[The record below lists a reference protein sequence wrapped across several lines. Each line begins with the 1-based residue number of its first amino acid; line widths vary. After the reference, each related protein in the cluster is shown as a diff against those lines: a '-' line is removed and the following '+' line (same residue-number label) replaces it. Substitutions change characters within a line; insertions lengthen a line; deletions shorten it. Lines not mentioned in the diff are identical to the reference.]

1 MSNKSTSSTE
11 PKTRKLPATKS
22 AGHTARNR
30 DLTRKAQ
37 LLRQLCRK
45 AGTDVPTLCEAFGW
59 QPHTAR
65 AALSG
70 LRKAG
75 YDVIREAVRDGRPAR
90 YRRPKTSGRDTS
102 DSSVGGTVTDA
113 G

>member
-1 MSNKSTSSTE
+1 MSIKATGSTE
-11 PKTRKLPATKS
+11 PKTRKLPAAKS
-22 AGHTARNR
+22 AGHSARNR

-37 LLRQLCRK
+37 LLRQLSRK
-45 AGTDVPTLCEAFGW
+45 TGTDVPTLCESFGW

-90 YRRPKTSGRDTS
+90 YRLPKTSSRDTS
-102 DSSVGGTVTDA
+102 DSSVGGTVPNA